1 MGWPTAGEGGE
12 WLPIFFMTRAIKLFS
27 LLSVLIMLGVGL
39 AACGGSSSSSFSAED
54 TMAVP
59 AAEEAAPALTGYEQF
74 VDTSMLR
81 L

>member
-1 MGWPTAGEGGE
+1 MVAY
-12 WLPIFFMTRAIKLFS
+12 FFMTRAIKLFS